1 MGRGKCR
8 WMMNQFCKKQWHFAN
23 LRTMTVLRIKN
34 PRYCFTLRFPMT
46 TLQLVWVVT
55 LTQLRNPNRPYVLIR
70 KNVRKINLMR
80 ASFFWQKIIV
90 WEIRI
95 FYWNFKSISPPMVDT
110 CSVLLCFKLLCF
122 VFARSSSFSHLDY
135 RCNIFINCRFL
146 ASEVCKLV
154 FVCLN

>member
-110 CSVLLCFKLLCF
+110 CSVLLCFIVHCF
-122 VFARSSSFSHLDY
+122 VFCQIIFNFHILIIAVTSSLIANFWQVNLQKQSLTCD
-135 RCNIFINCRFL
+135 
-146 ASEVCKLV
+146 
-154 FVCLN
+154 